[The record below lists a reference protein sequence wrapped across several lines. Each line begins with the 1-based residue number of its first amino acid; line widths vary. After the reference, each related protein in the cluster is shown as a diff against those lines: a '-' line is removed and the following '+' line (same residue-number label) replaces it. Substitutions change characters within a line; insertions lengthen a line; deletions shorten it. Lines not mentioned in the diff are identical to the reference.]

1 MERTG
6 EVTAVQGQ
14 WLEITFC
21 RPADCE
27 KCHACH
33 GGQKTTSLRIRGEA
47 KVGDYAVVSMPENTI
62 YRASLIA
69 YALPLAGLV
78 IGMMLGETILPD
90 RNSLGGVIGGVIGL
104 AIPALIIRLTEK
116 KRQESRR
123 YQPELIRIIPT
134 TGKTDND

>member
-33 GGQKTTSLRIRGEA
+33 GGQKTMSLRIRGEA
-47 KVGDYAVVSMPENTI
+47 KVGDYAVVSMPENAI
-62 YRASLIA
+62 YRASLVA
-69 YALPLAGLV
+69 YALPMAGLIV
-78 IGMMLGETILPD
+78 GMMLGEAILPD
-90 RNSLGGVIGGVIGL
+90 RNSLGGIIGGVIGL
-104 AIPALIIRLTEK
+104 LIPAVIIRLTEK
-116 KRQESRR
+116 KRQASRR

-134 TGKTDND
+134 AGQSDGE

>member
-33 GGQKTTSLRIRGEA
+33 GGQKTTFLRIRGEA

-134 TGKTDND
+134 AGKTDND